1 MKLRQ
6 RGISMDEE
14 LLDEIFADLAVDLV
28 DLSDDE
34 IKDRILKYGL
44 DPADMQDIYNT
55 VKDVQEAEALAGEN
69 PDPLSLENV
78 DALADANT
86 KAARRIAEGK
96 PEPQLYQLPADG
108 PAHSKTRLA
117 TAEDMAKGMANEDQ
131 TKVKITEED
140 VDSDDDTDKVTIE
153 KEEPEDDMEL
163 TDEERSIIESMGTD
177 EGTDEGTE
185 EPDNSSETEDKPRE
199 EPKIKNKTNQ
209 FARFLGEN
217 RLGGM

>member
-1 MKLRQ
+1 MKPLQ

-14 LLDEIFADLAVDLV
+14 LLDEIFADLAADLV

-44 DPADMQDIYNT
+44 DPADMKEVYDT
-55 VKDVQEAEALAGEN
+55 VKAVQEAEALGDEN
-69 PDPLSLENV
+69 IDPLNIDAV

-86 KAARRIAEGK
+86 KE
-96 PEPQLYQLPADG
+96 
-108 PAHSKTRLA
+108 
-117 TAEDMAKGMANEDQ
+117 AKRMANEDQ

-140 VDSDDDTDKVTIE
+140 KDSDGDADKTTIE
-153 KEEPEDDMEL
+153 KEDPEDDMEL
-163 TDEERSIIESMGTD
+163 TDEERAIIKSMESD
-177 EGTDEGTE
+177 KGTE
-185 EPDNSSETEDKPRE
+185 EPDNSSETEDKPHE
-199 EPKIKNKTNQ
+199 ESKFKNKTNQ

>member
-1 MKLRQ
+1 MKPLQ

-14 LLDEIFADLAVDLV
+14 LLDEIFADLAADLV

-44 DPADMQDIYNT
+44 DPADMKEVYDT
-55 VKDVQEAEALAGEN
+55 VKAVQEAEALGDEN
-69 PDPLSLENV
+69 IDPLNIDAV

-86 KAARRIAEGK
+86 KE
-96 PEPQLYQLPADG
+96 
-108 PAHSKTRLA
+108 
-117 TAEDMAKGMANEDQ
+117 AKRMANEDQ

-140 VDSDDDTDKVTIE
+140 KDSDGDTDKTTIE
-153 KEEPEDDMEL
+153 KEDPEDDMEL
-163 TDEERSIIESMGTD
+163 TDEERAVIKSMGPD
-177 EGTDEGTE
+177 KGTE
-185 EPDNSSETEDKPRE
+185 EPDNSSETEDKPHE
-199 EPKIKNKTNQ
+199 EPKFKNKTNQ

>member
-1 MKLRQ
+1 MKPLQ

-14 LLDEIFADLAVDLV
+14 LLDEIFADLAADLV

-44 DPADMQDIYNT
+44 DPADMKEVYDT
-55 VKDVQEAEALAGEN
+55 VKAVQEAEALGDEN
-69 PDPLSLENV
+69 IDPLNIDAV

-86 KAARRIAEGK
+86 KE
-96 PEPQLYQLPADG
+96 
-108 PAHSKTRLA
+108 
-117 TAEDMAKGMANEDQ
+117 AKRMANEDQ

-140 VDSDDDTDKVTIE
+140 KDSDGDADKTTIE
-153 KEEPEDDMEL
+153 KEDPEDDMEL
-163 TDEERSIIESMGTD
+163 TDEERAVIKSMESD
-177 EGTDEGTE
+177 KGTE
-185 EPDNSSETEDKPRE
+185 EPDNSSETEDKPHE
-199 EPKIKNKTNQ
+199 ESKFKNKTNQ

>member
-6 RGISMDEE
+6 RGISMDEK
-14 LLDEIFADLAVDLV
+14 LLDEIFADLAADLV

-44 DPADMQDIYNT
+44 DPSDMQEVYNT
-55 VKDVQEAEALAGEN
+55 VKEVQEAEALAEDN
-69 PDPLSLENV
+69 QDPLSLENV

-86 KAARRIAEGK
+86 KE
-96 PEPQLYQLPADG
+96 
-108 PAHSKTRLA
+108 
-117 TAEDMAKGMANEDQ
+117 AKNMANEDQ
-131 TKVKITEED
+131 TKVKVTEED
-140 VDSDDDTDKVTIE
+140 KDSDGDTDKLTVE
-153 KEEPEDDMEL
+153 KEVPEDDMEL
-163 TDEERSIIESMGTD
+163 TDEERSIIDSMGS
-177 EGTDEGTE
+177 DEGTE